1 MTRNDIITIAAE
13 HADPAIVGRV
23 KLVLGQF
30 KTVQEFLDAGDGA
43 LMKAYNAAR
52 PNGKRGVGKRFFKA
66 MDAIRGAAASEKY
79 LIPEET
85 EVSEQRIAGVQPILC
100 PPPSPVF
107 YTVEQLRA
115 LVAFMD
121 LGGVSAID
129 LDAMRRFCEAVKC
142 NPFAPAKDAKETA

>member
-13 HADPAIVGRV
+13 HADPTIVGRI
-23 KLVLGQF
+23 KLVLNQF

-43 LMKAYNAAR
+43 LMKAYNEAR

-79 LIPEET
+79 LIPEDT
-85 EVSEQRIAGVQPILC
+85 DVAEQLPAGFQPIPC
-100 PPPSPVF
+100 PPPETVF

-121 LGGVSAID
+121 LGGVSAIN

-142 NPFAPAKDAKETA
+142 NPFAPAKEEKETA